1 MRYVYAKIPVRKAED
16 SGIAEFRQRTPD
28 GEFVI
33 INESDLQTYGSS
45 APFEKKVKS
54 LGGKVLTA
62 AEAKE
67 ELNR

>member
-16 SGIAEFRQRTPD
+16 AGIAEFRQRTPD
-28 GEFVI
+28 GEYV
-33 INESDLQTYGSS
+33 INESDLQTYGNS

>member
-16 SGIAEFRQRTPD
+16 AGIAEFRQRTPD

-45 APFEKKVKS
+45 APFEKKVES

>member
-16 SGIAEFRQRTPD
+16 AGIAEFRQRTPD
-28 GEFVI
+28 GEYVI
-33 INESDLQTYGSS
+33 INESDLQTY
-45 APFEKKVKS
+45 EKKVKS